1 MNPVFH
7 IKEVNINI
15 HAYQRAPAL
24 VALGA
29 AFAAAAASPTPDP
42 VESVDIAIPAHGE
55 YWPGEGG
62 KNGGFVPARGDVPA
76 HYLIF
81 ASEDLSGKF
90 KWGGREKESAAI
102 SKTDG
107 RFNTDALLSEGD
119 HPAAEAA
126 AKYTADGHEDFY
138 LAAPAELYQGWL
150 NCPDIF
156 SKSDWYW
163 SSSQRSAYSAFTLH
177 FGGGNQHYYGKGNE
191 CFVRPVRRKFIQ

>member
-1 MNPVFH
+1 MNPT
-7 IKEVNINI
+7 INI
-15 HAYQRAPAL
+15 ENVTLNIHTYQRAPAL

-29 AFAAAAASPTPDP
+29 AFAAAAASPAPSS
-42 VESVDIAIPAHGE
+42 VEPTDIVVPAQGE

-62 KNGGFVPARGDVPA
+62 SNGGFVPARGDVPA
-76 HYLIF
+76 HYLII

-107 RFNTDALLSEGD
+107 KFNTDALLSEGD

-138 LAAPAELYQGWL
+138 LAAPAELYQCWL

-163 SSSQRSAYSAFTLH
+163 SSSQRSAYGAFSLD
-177 FGGGNQHYYGKGNE
+177 FEGGGQSSFGKSYE
-191 CFVRPVRRKFIQ
+191 CFVRPVRRKFI

>member
-1 MNPVFH
+1 MKPVF
-7 IKEVNINI
+7 NIENVTLNI
-15 HAYQRAPAL
+15 HTYQRAPAL

-29 AFAAAAASPTPDP
+29 AFAAATATPTQEP
-42 VESVDIAIPAHGE
+42 VELTGVPAHGE

-76 HYLIF
+76 HYLII

-107 RFNTDALLSEGD
+107 RFNTEALLSEGD

-126 AKYTADGHEDFY
+126 SKYTADGHEDFY

-150 NCPDIF
+150 NCQDIF

-163 SSSQRSAYSAFTLH
+163 SSSQRSAYSAFNLH
-177 FGGGNQHYYGKGNE
+177 FGGGNQNNFVKHDE
-191 CFVRPVRRKFIQ
+191 CFVRPVRRKFI